1 MVHERSAVNIRP
13 DMPLDRVA
21 LIGCAVMTCAGAVF
35 RTAKVEP
42 GSTVAVIGLGGIG
55 LSAVN
60 GATIAGAG
68 RIFAIDRV
76 ASKLDLAKEFGAT
89 DVLDAGATDTI
100 KAIREMTGGG
110 VEDSFECVGSKTTVE
125 QAFRM
130 LRRGGT
136 ATVIGMMPLGTRF
149 EVSGAELLGEKR
161 IQGSAMGTNK
171 FRIDMPRLVDFYLRG
186 DLKLDRLIS
195 GRIQLAGIND
205 AFKQLKTGKW
215 PGPSSHSGAARA
227 EAIFRTRPLCVR
239 DPGFLTWVGSG
250 FPRTQELLLRNDRSG
265 RRRPYVLHLR
275 HSNSLHVEQAP
286 EMLW

>member
-1 MVHERSAVNIRP
+1 M
-13 DMPLDRVA
+13 
-21 LIGCAVMTCAGAVF
+21 
-35 RTAKVEP
+35 
-42 GSTVAVIGLGGIG
+42 G

-89 DVLDAGATDTI
+89 EVLDAGATDTI

-130 LRRGGT
+130 LRCGGT

-171 FRIDMPRLVDFYLRG
+171 FHIDMPRLVDFYLRG
-186 DLKLDRLIS
+186 DLKLDRLIL
-195 GRIQLAGIND
+195 GRIQLAGINE
-205 AFKQLKTGKW
+205 AFKQLETGEVARTVIAFW
-215 PGPSSHSGAARA
+215 GGTRRSDLSNAAVVRA
-227 EAIFRTRPLCVR
+227 
-239 DPGFLTWVGSG
+239 
-250 FPRTQELLLRNDRSG
+250 
-265 RRRPYVLHLR
+265 
-275 HSNSLHVEQAP
+275 
-286 EMLW
+286 